1 MNAKIKSYLY
11 NVLTVVFAVLA
22 FASVGSFDMGE
33 SFRAVAS
40 KTAIFVFLAYKS
52 YVKYD
57 IYYEAAQKCKR
68 KSGRKTKVYQSK
80 SGCKAA

>member
-57 IYYEAAQKCKR
+57 IYYEAAQKSKR
-68 KSGRKTKVYQSK
+68 KSGGKIKVYHSK
-80 SGCKAA
+80 GDCKAA

>member
-33 SFRAVAS
+33 SFRAVVS

-57 IYYEAAQKCKR
+57 IYHEAAQKCKR
-68 KSGRKTKVYQSK
+68 KSGRKIKVYHSK
-80 SGCKAA
+80 GDCKAA

>member
-68 KSGRKTKVYQSK
+68 KPGRKIKVYHSK
-80 SGCKAA
+80 GDCKAA

>member
-57 IYYEAAQKCKR
+57 IYYEAAQKGKR
-68 KSGRKTKVYQSK
+68 KSGGKIKVYQSK

>member
-11 NVLTVVFAVLA
+11 NVLTVVFAVLG

-68 KSGRKTKVYQSK
+68 KSGGKIKVYHSK
-80 SGCKAA
+80 GDCKAA

>member
-68 KSGRKTKVYQSK
+68 KSGRKIKVYHSK
-80 SGCKAA
+80 GVCKAA

>member
-68 KSGRKTKVYQSK
+68 KSDGKIKVYQSK

>member
-33 SFRAVAS
+33 SFRAVVS

-68 KSGRKTKVYQSK
+68 KSDRKIKVYHSEN
-80 SGCKAA
+80 GCKAA

>member
-68 KSGRKTKVYQSK
+68 KFGRKIKVYHSK
-80 SGCKAA
+80 GDCKAA

>member
-68 KSGRKTKVYQSK
+68 KSGRKIKVYHSK
-80 SGCKAA
+80 SDCKAA

>member
-68 KSGRKTKVYQSK
+68 KSGRKIKVYQSK
-80 SGCKAA
+80 SECKAA

>member
-11 NVLTVVFAVLA
+11 NVLTVVFAILA
-22 FASVGSFDMGE
+22 FASVGSFDMGAD
-33 SFRAVAS
+33 FRAVAS

-57 IYYEAAQKCKR
+57 IYYQAAQKSKR
-68 KSGRKTKVYQSK
+68 KSGRKIKVYHSK
-80 SGCKAA
+80 GDCKAA

>member
-68 KSGRKTKVYQSK
+68 KSGGKIKVYHSK
-80 SGCKAA
+80 GDCKAA

>member
-52 YVKYD
+52 YLKYD

-68 KSGRKTKVYQSK
+68 KSGRKIKVYHSEN
-80 SGCKAA
+80 GCKAA